1 MSGILLS
8 KSVFLIDKN
17 SFICDMRTSIK
28 TIFLLLAVTCN
39 YSCFAFSNSL
49 IWQDT
54 TIIIPDGKF
63 IKGERIQPYHMN
75 LTSYSVTNDKESK
88 TGSVDDT
95 YEVIKINNKEYGLR
109 IAKIIL
115 PGREI
120 LDSGLVDI
128 STLKPIY
135 HRSHQTTKTI
145 AINFDGNKVTGT
157 VEMNQKTDTVNAGY
171 SHPLFDSYYETL
183 IVRAIEL
190 KDGFLFKYPDYIYE
204 EGGLVWQSGKVE
216 KISNSPFGK
225 DIWTIA
231 YQDSKSGRK
240 TTYWIDKK
248 RNLIRLQ
255 YQFGD
260 KISIQ
265 KPE

>member
-1 MSGILLS
+1 M
-8 KSVFLIDKN
+8 KSSVKITFFLFVVI
-17 SFICDMRTSIK
+17 S
-28 TIFLLLAVTCN
+28 N
-39 YSCFAFSNSL
+39 YSCFAFSNSP

-54 TIIIPDGKF
+54 IIIIPDGKF
-63 IKGERIQPYHMN
+63 IKGARIQPYHMY
-75 LTSYSVTNDKESK
+75 LTSYSVTDDKELK

-95 YEVIKINNKEYGLR
+95 YEVIKIKNKEYGLR
-109 IAKIIL
+109 VAKIIL

-120 LDSGLVDI
+120 LDSGLVDL

-135 HRSHQTTKTI
+135 HRSHQTSKTI
-145 AINFDGNKVTGT
+145 ALNFDGNKVTGT
-157 VEMNQKTDTVNAGY
+157 VEMNQKIDTVNTAY
-171 SHPLFDSYYETL
+171 SHPLFDSYFETL
-183 IVRAIEL
+183 IARAIEL

-225 DIWTIA
+225 DIWAIS

-248 RNLIRLQ
+248 RKLIRLQ

-260 KISIQ
+260 KTSVQ